1 MRFNNP
7 AILVAL
13 GIASSATH
21 AARAADWLQYAGN
34 AERHA
39 HAVNGPAELT
49 ANLWTAAM
57 SSIGET
63 IVFEGPSSPVV
74 HDGRIFA
81 NARVLTGTTHTANKI
96 VAIDM
101 ADGAVLFE
109 TPIMKS
115 TLNSWSSPAV
125 DLDQSTV
132 LIGSGNT
139 VYAIDS
145 MAGGVVWSTPLTR
158 SIVNASVAVAE
169 GLSPGRAFM
178 TDYDGNGTSA
188 SLYCLN
194 TSPFNLDTN
203 PFQPGEI
210 VWQEPIGGSSGNS
223 PAYAEGVVYVAS
235 VAAIDSPGF
244 PGIGQLYAFDINGA
258 DGERLRWSVAVGEG
272 FFGGVTVVDG
282 FVYAA
287 SYDPFGGPDN
297 SVLVKVSAQDGA
309 VQWTISCERTNSI
322 PVVDGDRIY
331 LSAGIPGFGS
341 APKVQ
346 AFADHGAFAAK
357 LWDSFVDTGGALVV
371 GGWTHQP
378 VYSDGVLYCGR
389 IATGNVFFGAYIE
402 MFLLDVTR
410 APTEPEFVVD
420 HVVGF
425 GSSPAISDGRLYSI
439 GPDGLHATAAL
450 GDVCSRHSA
459 RGDGV
464 VDGADVP
471 CFVELILADS
481 PSAAKIA
488 VADFDGDG
496 VLTANDMALFV
507 ERLVGE

>member
-7 AILVAL
+7 AIIVAF
-13 GIASSATH
+13 GISLSAAH

-39 HAVNGPAELT
+39 HAVNAPAELS

-57 SSIGET
+57 NSIGET
-63 IVFEGPSSPVV
+63 IVYEGPSSPVV

-125 DLDQSTV
+125 DVDHSTV

-145 MAGGVVWSTPLTR
+145 MAGGVVWSTSLTR
-158 SIVNASVAVAE
+158 SIVNASVAVA
-169 GLSPGRAFM
+169 GDLKSGRAFI

-194 TSPFNLDTN
+194 TSPFDLDIN
-203 PFQPGEI
+203 PFQPGRSLA
-210 VWQEPIGGSSGNS
+210 GAHRRSSGNS
-223 PAYAEGVVYVAS
+223 PAYANGVVYVAS
-235 VAAIDSPGF
+235 VSALDSPGF
-244 PGIGQLYAFDINGA
+244 PGDGQLYAFDVNGA
-258 DGERLRWSVAVGEG
+258 DGERLRWSVAVGDG

-287 SYDPFGGPDN
+287 SYDPFCGADN
-297 SVLVKVSAQDGA
+297 SVLVKVSATDGA
-309 VQWTISCERTNSI
+309 VQWTIPCERTNSI

-346 AFADHGAFAAK
+346 AFADHGAFATK
-357 LWDSFVDTGGALVV
+357 LWDTFADTGGALAV

-378 VYSDGVLYCGR
+378 VYSEGVLYCGR

-410 APTEPEFVVD
+410 APTEPEYVVD

-425 GSSPAISDGRLYSI
+425 GSTPAICDGRLYSI

-450 GDVCSRHSA
+450 GDVCSGHST

-471 CFVELILADS
+471 CFVELMLTDS
-481 PSAAKIA
+481 PSAAETAIG
-488 VADFDGDG
+488 DFDGDEM
-496 VLTANDMALFV
+496 LTMNDKALFV